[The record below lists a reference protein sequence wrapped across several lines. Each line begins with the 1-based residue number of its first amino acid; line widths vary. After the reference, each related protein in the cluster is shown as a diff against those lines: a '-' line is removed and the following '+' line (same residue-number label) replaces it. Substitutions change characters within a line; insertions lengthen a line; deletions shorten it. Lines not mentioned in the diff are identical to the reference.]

1 MSTSKKLYQVS
12 FAIQKETANQHNNN
26 DNIPIDNIQIK
37 ENFDFFDFNTSA
49 TIGYLKEFF
58 LTTFGQKYKFCK
70 CVISLY
76 YLDKKTCKILSRN
89 ESKKINELNEKKYKL
104 FLIKTNNLCDCDYK
118 MYTKYMNM
126 NKFDIITN
134 LKKLDEINIEYEK
147 EIEEL
152 KKLES
157 EKRDKIQK
165 LEEQLSK
172 LKKEGESKV
181 NDDSKSAQFYDIII
195 DINSI
200 KNINKEGWKI
210 IFGEKGEDKY
220 KEHKDKELIT
230 IGVLGNNNKG
240 KSFLLTKISQ
250 IDLPT
255 GTNINTKGL
264 SVKYPDL
271 DEFSR
276 REIILLDS
284 AGLEM
289 PVLKKDNNNN
299 KIKKE
304 NENEIPKKND
314 NEIIESNDKK
324 VEKNKEC
331 KQKNENEQQNK
342 EFKENARDKIMTELF
357 LENFIIEVSD
367 ILLIVVGKLTYS
379 EQLLINKIKEE
390 SKKKNKATIFIIHNL
405 QEFRTVEQ
413 VENYITK
420 CLLNCSTFNLKKRKW
435 ISTEKDKNIKNR
447 KEKEKEEEKKEEKE
461 KEKEDEKEDEKEEKE
476 EEKEEEKK
484 VEKQDKIIEP
494 NFQNKINEN
503 DEKIK
508 DKNIQ
513 KEKKKNINNIDEDIK
528 EGEESKLN
536 DIHFNEIINYGD
548 NKKISVYHL
557 IIANEDS
564 EAGKIYNQYAYNFIK
579 YVYNLISE
587 PKKFDVLQQVKE
599 KFKNLSHTFIKND
612 ISNNQFIENDKKLI
626 KLDFEGDLSLKKCFT
641 DELGFSFFKTGD
653 FEPKYNYFKA
663 DKKTLEI
670 RIEIPGNKKCNV
682 FHKILGDEIIIT
694 IKGQKLKDNIP
705 EKEEDVL
712 FNIREFSEFELD
724 IPLKVQDF
732 DIKQTKPKEG
742 YPKYVNGVCCIQYE
756 LADQAEGVFSE
767 EGGL

>member
-304 NENEIPKKND
+304 YENEIPKKND

-331 KQKNENEQQNK
+331 KPKNENEQQNK

-435 ISTEKDKNIKNR
+435 ISTEKDKNI
-447 KEKEKEEEKKEEKE
+447 
-461 KEKEDEKEDEKEEKE
+461 
-476 EEKEEEKK
+476 
-484 VEKQDKIIEP
+484 
-494 NFQNKINEN
+494 
-503 DEKIK
+503 
-508 DKNIQ
+508 
-513 KEKKKNINNIDEDIK
+513 
-528 EGEESKLN
+528 
-536 DIHFNEIINYGD
+536 
-548 NKKISVYHL
+548 
-557 IIANEDS
+557 
-564 EAGKIYNQYAYNFIK
+564 
-579 YVYNLISE
+579 
-587 PKKFDVLQQVKE
+587 
-599 KFKNLSHTFIKND
+599 
-612 ISNNQFIENDKKLI
+612 
-626 KLDFEGDLSLKKCFT
+626 
-641 DELGFSFFKTGD
+641 
-653 FEPKYNYFKA
+653 
-663 DKKTLEI
+663 
-670 RIEIPGNKKCNV
+670 
-682 FHKILGDEIIIT
+682 
-694 IKGQKLKDNIP
+694 
-705 EKEEDVL
+705 
-712 FNIREFSEFELD
+712 
-724 IPLKVQDF
+724 
-732 DIKQTKPKEG
+732 
-742 YPKYVNGVCCIQYE
+742 
-756 LADQAEGVFSE
+756 
-767 EGGL
+767 

>member
-12 FAIQKETANQHNNN
+12 FAIQKETANQQNNN

-76 YLDKKTCKILSRN
+76 YLDKKTCRILSRN

-157 EKRDKIQK
+157 EKREKIQK

-331 KQKNENEQQNK
+331 KPKNENEQQNK

-461 KEKEDEKEDEKEEKE
+461 KEEEKEEKE

-503 DEKIK
+503 DEIIK

-564 EAGKIYNQYAYNFIK
+564 EAGKIYNQYAYDFLK

-587 PKKFDVLQQVKE
+587 PKKFDVLKQVKE
-599 KFKNLSHTFIKND
+599 KFKNLSHTFIKDD

-653 FEPKYNYFKA
+653 FEPKYNYFKP
-663 DKKTLEI
+663 DNKTLEI

-694 IKGQKLKDNIP
+694 IKGQKLKDNTP

>member
-1 MSTSKKLYQVS
+1 MSSNKRIYQIY
-12 FAIQKETANQHNNN
+12 FG
-26 DNIPIDNIQIK
+26 IDNKAQIAPEEERNKNEITGTNVQIK
-37 ENFDFFDFNTSA
+37 EDFKFYDYNSSA
-49 TIGYLKEFF
+49 TIGYLKEYF
-58 LTTFGQKYKFCK
+58 LTTFGQKYKYCK
-70 CVISLY
+70 CSFSLY
-76 YLDKKTCKILSRN
+76 TKISSVFSSTKYKFLSNEDKKKLSDFDAQ
-89 ESKKINELNEKKYKL
+89 EFY
-104 FLIKTNNLCDCDYK
+104 LIKTNALCDCEYK

-157 EKRDKIQK
+157 EKREKIQK

-342 EFKENARDKIMTELF
+342 EFKENARDKIVTELF

-461 KEKEDEKEDEKEEKE
+461 KEEEKEEKE

-503 DEKIK
+503 DEIIK

-564 EAGKIYNQYAYNFIK
+564 EAGKIYNQYAYDFLK

-587 PKKFDVLQQVKE
+587 PKKFDVLKQVKE
-599 KFKNLSHTFIKND
+599 KFKNLSHTFIKDD

-653 FEPKYNYFKA
+653 FEPKYNYFKP
-663 DKKTLEI
+663 DNKTLEI

-694 IKGQKLKDNIP
+694 IKGQKLKDNTP

-756 LADQAEGVFSE
+756 LADKAEGVFSE